1 MKGPMSPLS
10 LRATELED
18 RPPEWMALIAPSSS
32 AGPAPPLP
40 SASSSN
46 GGAGGGLKPRRVR
59 VLPVSHPSHADIYDS
74 GSPGGTGGFIGS
86 NCWAA
91 FWRVVHYL
99 FPCTKWMAA
108 YNLRDDLV
116 ADLIA
121 GISVGVMLVP
131 QSMSYAK
138 LAGLPPI
145 YGL

>member
-1 MKGPMSPLS
+1 
-10 LRATELED
+10 
-18 RPPEWMALIAPSSS
+18 
-32 AGPAPPLP
+32 
-40 SASSSN
+40 
-46 GGAGGGLKPRRVR
+46 RVR